1 MESMS
6 DGEKRTMIAIRLLS
20 AAVVIFVFAG
30 ATAIK
35 KSTHGSND
43 NKGLFEIAFMTDVN
57 KKASDTVAKENDDP
71 EVPVTAVPEEKV
83 EEKEKLD
90 EEKPEQKPEVK
101 ETTSTQAAPKYTTKT
116 TKTNTSSTPS
126 QPNRPNPNYP
136 SNYDAGSPYGEQIYV
151 DGGTAPEL
159 HNPTYYDIPGGN
171 PNVVVEEPEPVTPAP
186 AEEPG
191 E

>member
-35 KSTHGSND
+35 KSSHGSND

-83 EEKEKLD
+83 EEKV
-90 EEKPEQKPEVK
+90 EEKPEEKPEVQ
-101 ETTSTQAAPKYTTKT
+101 EAPAQAAPQYTTRT
-116 TKTNTSSTPS
+116 VRANASNNAPS
-126 QPNRPNPNYP
+126 PASRPNPNYP
-136 SNYDAGSPYGEQIYV
+136 SNYDAGSPYAGQVYV
-151 DGGTAPEL
+151 DGGEAPEL

-186 AEEPG
+186 AEEP
-191 E
+191 EE